1 VFSFFREEILGVEVY
16 GKLPLAK
23 DYLRVGCAEG
33 TPALWRKWLDAG
45 FSGGSGGTFPALC
58 GPLRFATG
66 SVWGE
71 PLVGLLWPSS
81 DAGGLRKFPL
91 TFVVERRAKPA
102 RADAAAGFPVAR
114 ALWRELEALKRASE
128 ARPDGAAFLGAV
140 RGRELDLQA
149 LAPAQAER
157 FDFGSFEAAYA
168 ALDGGLVGLLRKL
181 AELRRSGPRT
191 VLRLPLAANL
201 DLVEQAH
208 GWLSLCSE
216 LGLLHGVDSPA
227 AYFPADA
234 PADGAPAALVL
245 ATRPFQPSDVG
256 WLAPVGANRL
266 GPEDLAQPVRLEAP
280 IVRESSLPLATTLAA
295 CWQAKLGR

>member
-1 VFSFFREEILGVEVY
+1 MFSFFREEILAVEAY

-33 TPALWRKWLDAG
+33 APALWRKWLDAG
-45 FSGGSGGTFPALC
+45 FSSGSAGHFPALS

-91 TFVVERRAKPA
+91 TLLVERRAKPA
-102 RADAAAGFPVAR
+102 RTDAAAGFPVAR
-114 ALWRELEALKRASE
+114 TLWSELEALKRAGESR
-128 ARPDGAAFLGAV
+128 ADGAGFLAAL
-140 RGRELDLQA
+140 RGREFDLQA
-149 LAPAQAER
+149 LAPARGER
-157 FDFGSFEAAYA
+157 FDFGSFEAALA
-168 ALDGGLVGLLRKL
+168 ALDGGLEGILRRL

-191 VLRLPLAANL
+191 LLRLPLAANL
-201 DLVEQAH
+201 DHVEQAH
-208 GWLSLCSE
+208 GWLSLCTD
-216 LGLLHGVDSPA
+216 LGLLHGVDAPA
-227 AYFPADA
+227 AYFPAEPA
-234 PADGAPAALVL
+234 PEGLPGALVL
-245 ATRPFQPSDVG
+245 ATRPFQPSDVA
-256 WLAPVGANRL
+256 WLAPLGSTRL

-295 CWQAKLGR
+295 AWQAKLGR